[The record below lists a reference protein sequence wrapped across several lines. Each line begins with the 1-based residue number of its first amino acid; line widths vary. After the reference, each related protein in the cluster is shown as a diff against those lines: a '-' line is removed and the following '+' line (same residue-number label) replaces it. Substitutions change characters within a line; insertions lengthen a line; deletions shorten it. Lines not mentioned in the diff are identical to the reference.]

1 MMLMRKVCCYLQ
13 LGAASSY
20 LDDEEHIIFA
30 LYIHEAMGS
39 HRVNHIQW
47 MSEGSMLML
56 SQNAHTGHVMVWGLL
71 PTHDIEDLGQEV
83 KPHKAKQSEIDKAE
97 SN

>member
-1 MMLMRKVCCYLQ
+1 
-13 LGAASSY
+13 
-20 LDDEEHIIFA
+20 
-30 LYIHEAMGS
+30 
-39 HRVNHIQW
+39 
-47 MSEGSMLML
+47 MLML
-56 SQNAHTGHVMVWGLL
+56 SQNAHTEHVMVWGLL